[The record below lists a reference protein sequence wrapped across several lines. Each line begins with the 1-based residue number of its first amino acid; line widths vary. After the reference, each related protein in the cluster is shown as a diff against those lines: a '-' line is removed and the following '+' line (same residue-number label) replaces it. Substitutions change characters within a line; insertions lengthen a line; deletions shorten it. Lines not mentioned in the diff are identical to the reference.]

1 MILTVALNLAIDRSV
16 MVPNLALGRRHRSVD
31 STMVA
36 GGKGVN
42 VARALSRLGS
52 PVIATGFVGGLNG
65 EQVVSQLERERI
77 MTDFT
82 PIADETRF
90 NLAIVEPATGE
101 QTEVNERGPMITP
114 DEAEAFVERLDYLA
128 GGASICVL
136 AGSLPPGLDE
146 DFYARLVGILKRRE
160 VEVVLDA
167 DGGPMAEG
175 MRAGPSVITPNRVEA
190 EELVGREFE
199 TVDEV
204 AGAIPELVASG
215 PARAIITLPDGC
227 VAGLDGPDGEV
238 LVRASIESL
247 EARSRGGAGDAFVA
261 GYVAGRHRGLD
272 PKGCL
277 ALGVA
282 CGAESTQHFGAGI
295 VDPHEAER
303 LASEVELEEVGSA
316 ASTI

>member
-31 STMVA
+31 STTVA

-77 MTDFT
+77 MTDFI
-82 PIADETRF
+82 PITDETRF

-114 DEAEAFVERLDYLA
+114 EEAEAFVERLDYLA

-146 DFYARLVGILKRRE
+146 DFYARLVGVMKRRD

-175 MRAGPSVITPNRVEA
+175 MRAGPSMITPNRVEA

-204 AGAIPELVASG
+204 AGAIPELVAEG
-215 PARAIITLPDGC
+215 PDRAIITLPDGC
-227 VAGLDGPDGEV
+227 VAGLDGSDGEV

-272 PKGCL
+272 PTGCL

-303 LASEVELEEVGSA
+303 LALEVELEEVGSA
-316 ASTI
+316 TSTI